1 MDDTNA
7 TPEILV
13 ETDDR
18 GRVSLARLGA
28 EPRSRYLA
36 RTDPDG
42 TVTLSP
48 AVVIS
53 ELEHRLLSNPALVE
67 QIEDNRAHPERLT
80 KLQRPTT
87 ARG

>member
-1 MDDTNA
+1 MDDTNE

-53 ELEHRLLSNPALVE
+53 ELEHRLLSNPELVE
-67 QIEDNRAHPERLT
+67 QIQDNRAHPERLM
-80 KLQRPTT
+80 KLERRPTP
-87 ARG
+87 RG